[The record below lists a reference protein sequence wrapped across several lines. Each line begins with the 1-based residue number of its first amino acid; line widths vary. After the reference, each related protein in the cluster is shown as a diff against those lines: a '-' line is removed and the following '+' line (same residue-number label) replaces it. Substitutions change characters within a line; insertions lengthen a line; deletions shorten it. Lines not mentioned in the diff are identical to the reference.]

1 MMQSGAVSAAAHTAL
16 HLEQASALNTADT
29 NAATRL
35 HHTSLFAHHSHDHG
49 AHHHD
54 GEDDE
59 GAAGDHTPDDHMAH
73 AHGCA
78 VDASLPIIAPQPSGP
93 LGQGFGIDISFADP
107 VYLTDHIPD

>member
-1 MMQSGAVSAAAHTAL
+1 
-16 HLEQASALNTADT
+16 
-29 NAATRL
+29 
-35 HHTSLFAHHSHDHG
+35 
-49 AHHHD
+49 
-54 GEDDE
+54 
-59 GAAGDHTPDDHMAH
+59 MAH